1 MFRSRSIRRDLGS
14 RAAILLAAALIA
26 AVAVS
31 PPISAQ
37 TPRDTGPAAPKSAS
51 PTADPLLSGEPGYV
65 DVSAFDV
72 VSADDLEMHV
82 SVKGPLLQLVANASR
97 DEDPDLADALAALA
111 GIEVRVYSVPEARRT
126 RINKGLKRLADELTR
141 DGWSVAITVQVAR
154 EHGYAML
161 RMIDGDPLGLVAF
174 YLTEDNQA
182 IFVNIV
188 GRIDTA
194 TVGQLARKYD
204 LDLLAVP
211 ANPDK

>member
-1 MFRSRSIRRDLGS
+1 MSRRRSLLRELSAS
-14 RAAILLAAALIA
+14 AAIALLAALAIAGPLIA
-26 AVAVS
+26 
-31 PPISAQ
+31 Q
-37 TPRDTGPAAPKSAS
+37 APKRAEPAPPKAQSL
-51 PTADPLLSGEPGYV
+51 TADPLLSGEPGYV
-65 DVSAFDV
+65 DVAAFDV

-97 DEDPDLADALAALA
+97 DEDPDLAKALAALA
-111 GIEVRVYSVPEARRT
+111 GIEVRVYSVAEKRRS
-126 RINKGLKRLADELTR
+126 RVRGGLEHLADRLT
-141 DGWSVAITVQVAR
+141 DSGWSAAITVQVAR

-161 RMIDGDPLGLVAF
+161 RMVDGEPLGLVAF

-211 ANPDK
+211 ADPDGN